1 MDAMEIYQKAETA
14 LHIVS
19 FLAVLI
25 GLRWLSQSSP
35 EPELVKYEVKF
46 DALKFNGKKSTGNKY
61 QAEVEVLGNFS
72 TKETRQ
78 KLKEL
83 LCKRLG
89 FKEITRITVK
99 RMKS

>member
-1 MDAMEIYQKAETA
+1 MDAMTIYQVIGTILVA
-14 LHIVS
+14 I
-19 FLAVLI
+19 I
-25 GLRWLSQSSP
+25 GLRWMSQP
-35 EPELVKYEVKF
+35 RPQPELVKYEVKF

-61 QAEVEVLGNFS
+61 QAEVRVLGNFS